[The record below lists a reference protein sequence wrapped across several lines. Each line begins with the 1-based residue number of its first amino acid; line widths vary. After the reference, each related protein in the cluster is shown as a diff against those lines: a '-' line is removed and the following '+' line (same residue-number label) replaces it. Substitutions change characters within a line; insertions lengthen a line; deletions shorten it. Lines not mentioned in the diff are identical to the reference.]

1 MADFFEVT
9 AIEKYIRMSPRKMRL
24 VADMV
29 RGRGVDEAMA
39 LLKLTPKEAARA
51 IEKAINAA
59 ASNATQNYGWTRED
73 LYVSTIY
80 ADEGP
85 TLKRFKAG
93 ARGRYKPILKRSAHI
108 TVGVAER
115 TAKAAVEEK

>member
-9 AIEKYIRMSPRKMRL
+9 AVEKFIRMSPRKVRL

-29 RGRGVDEAMA
+29 RGMGVDEAMG
-39 LLKLTPKEAARA
+39 LLKMTPKVAARA
-51 IEKAINAA
+51 VEKALNSA
-59 ASNATQNYGWTRED
+59 ASNATQNYGLVRED

-80 ADEGP
+80 AGEGP
-85 TLKRFKAG
+85 TLKRMKAG

-108 TVGVAER
+108 TVSVAER
-115 TAKAAVEEK
+115 AAKVEEK

>member
-24 VADMV
+24 VADLV
-29 RGRGVDEAMA
+29 RGHGVEEAIA

-51 IEKAINAA
+51 IEKAINSATA
-59 ASNATQNYGWTRED
+59 NATQNYGWTRED

-93 ARGRYKPILKRSAHI
+93 ARGRYKPILKRSAHV

-115 TAKAAVEEK
+115 NAKAVEEK

>member
-9 AIEKYIRMSPRKMRL
+9 TVQKYNRMSPRKVRL
-24 VADMV
+24 VVDLV
-29 RGRGVDEAMA
+29 RGKGVDEAIS
-39 LLKLTPKEAARA
+39 LLKMTPREAARTV
-51 IEKAINAA
+51 EKAINTA
-59 ASNATQNYGWTRED
+59 ASNATQNYGLVRED
-73 LYVSTIY
+73 LFISTIH

-85 TLKRFKAG
+85 TLKRMKAG

-115 TAKAAVEEK
+115 ATKES